1 MTARRRG
8 AQVEALP
15 RRLSYTR
22 PKGEQLQGILEGVSA
37 ARPPGALLPSERLL
51 AERYGVARATVTQAV
66 EGLVSRGLV
75 YRVHGSGT
83 FVAEPKFRQP
93 LTLTS
98 FTEDMRARGMTP
110 GSVVR
115 SQAVVPAS
123 EVVARHLALVP
134 GSPVVHLERVR
145 TADGEPMALER
156 THLPAS
162 RLPGLESAALPGASL
177 LELLGRRRG
186 GRVGGGA
193 GSAPPARPPG
203 GPSWSRPPSPTP
215 PCTSCWSA
223 AGASAWPTPTSGP
236 AWSSSPTRRRPA
248 PRSPPRALPAEAA
261 PLLQA
266 PPDQPALL
274 FQRLTRDPGGTPV
287 EYVRSLYRG
296 DRYEVHTRLERPSR
310 IDGAAA

>member
-15 RRLSYTR
+15 RTLSYER
-22 PKGEQLQGILEGVSA
+22 PKGEQLQEILEGVVGA
-37 ARPPGALLPSERLL
+37 LQPGALLPSERLL

-145 TADGEPMALER
+145 TADGAPMAL
-156 THLPAS
+156 
-162 RLPGLESAALPGASL
+162 
-177 LELLGRRRG
+177 
-186 GRVGGGA
+186 
-193 GSAPPARPPG
+193 
-203 GPSWSRPPSPTP
+203 
-215 PCTSCWSA
+215 
-223 AGASAWPTPTSGP
+223 
-236 AWSSSPTRRRPA
+236 
-248 PRSPPRALPAEAA
+248 
-261 PLLQA
+261 
-266 PPDQPALL
+266 
-274 FQRLTRDPGGTPV
+274 
-287 EYVRSLYRG
+287 
-296 DRYEVHTRLERPSR
+296 
-310 IDGAAA
+310 

>member
-8 AQVEALP
+8 GQVEALP
-15 RRLSYTR
+15 RKLSFAR
-22 PKGEQLQGILEGVSA
+22 PKGEQLQEILEGVIADLES
-37 ARPPGALLPSERLL
+37 GALLPSERLL

-66 EGLVSRGLV
+66 DGLVARGLV

-156 THLPAS
+156 THLPAQ
-162 RLPGLESAALPGASL
+162 RLPGLESADLTDASL
-177 LELLGRRRG
+177 YELLERTWGV
-186 GRVGGGA
+186 RVA
-193 GSAPPARPPG
+193 DADQ
-203 GPSWSRPPSPTP
+203 W
-215 PCTSCWSA
+215 
-223 AGASAWPTPTSGP
+223 ASVVRLTDD
-236 AWSSSPTRRRPA
+236 
-248 PRSPPRALPAEAA
+248 EAA
-261 PLLQA
+261 LLQVT
-266 PPDQPALL
+266 PGYPALL
-274 FQRLTRDPGGTPV
+274 FQRVTRDPGGTPV

-296 DRYEVHTRLERPSR
+296 DRYEVHTRLERL
-310 IDGAAA
+310 DA